1 MSHNSPKKQIGFDS
15 ILNKIRKESKD
26 TVELGTKF
34 EKLTKLF
41 LEAAS
46 PYNHTYKNICLWK
59 DWKYNDGHDTGIDLV
74 AETNDGQ
81 WCAIQCK
88 CYDDQGNLDSSKV
101 DSFFSKSSSFE
112 KKHKKKFHLILVYT
126 GDTITHNAYKKI
138 VDHGCQVID
147 QQVLRAAN
155 IIWNDFPQKLSR
167 IESQTLRPY
176 QKEAVDRVVA
186 GISQDS
192 RGKLI
197 MACGTGKTLTSLR
210 IAEKHAGIGKT
221 VLYLVPSITLIQQTI
236 SSWSANAQTK
246 YSYEAVCSDSSV
258 NVKDDDSNLIDDGN
272 ILDIPIPATTNVK
285 TLKDRLSKK
294 KSNVMT
300 VLFSTYHS
308 LDIVQQAMGGKAIDL
323 ILCDEAHRTTGIEG
337 AMFQKVHDDQYIT
350 AKKRVY
356 MTATPKQFTEK
367 LKKKHDTLIDMDD
380 ESVYGKSLYKYSFTQ
395 AVDNKDLCDF
405 KVRVPVFSTDDI
417 QQYVQESID
426 GADDGTIDERV
437 LFAAV
442 WHALNYGEN
451 KAKLLQRVIAFGN
464 TIRASEKFSGIYGE
478 LDQTVDEEQYRAKQ
492 SKIDDK
498 DLLNRSMLNAVSQY
512 EEKKDKHTGNTVSVR
527 HVDGTQSSNIRHKK
541 MDWLESS
548 SDNPRECRILSNAR
562 CLSEGVDI
570 PALDGV
576 IFLQPRKSQVDVVQ
590 AVGRV
595 MRKVRGK
602 DYGHIIIPVVLQ
614 KDTSLHESLETNKAW
629 KSVWQVVKALRSH
642 DPDFGKKIDKLA
654 LTHSDGAGEVPENIE
669 IIFMGSLSA
678 EPAPKLLGAITSQLV
693 KKCGDRGYYDSQSKE
708 LGIKAKLIEK
718 VLSESYH
725 KTKDE
730 KIRNVVNTLHIGLQS
745 IINDSV
751 TIGATIQVMAQHYAL
766 SQVFN
771 ALFDEEEFIHDNPVV
786 RVLDDAIHQIGL
798 TQELEPYKEFFEV
811 VRKETT
817 NFKNPEEKETYVK
830 TIYNSF
836 LEGFD
841 KKRQESD
848 GIVYTPTEVVDFIIH
863 SVEHVLKTKFG
874 TGFNNKD
881 VKVFD
886 PFTGT
891 GTFVTR
897 LLESQLIAPENLK
910 SKYKKDI
917 WANEISLLA
926 YYVAAINIES
936 VFRRISKIK
945 NNTSFRNINYTD
957 TLYHNPK
964 YRVDSQHRQKSVT
977 LDGEISKV
985 QDSIQK
991 SKWTHIHVIMGN
1003 PPYSSGQSN
1012 YNDENP
1018 NVVYSKLDDRIKET
1032 YAKRAKTTN
1041 KYSLYDSYIR
1051 SIRWASDRIGESGIV
1066 AFVTNGSFI
1075 QSDTTA
1081 GLRACLKEEFSEI
1094 WCFDLRGNQRTQG
1107 ETSKKEGGKIFGSGS
1122 RAPVAITILVK
1133 DLQKLAPPPP
1143 PAAATAIL
1151 STRKCSIH
1159 YCDIGDYHD
1168 RKKKLEIIAKFK
1180 SIKDIKNWQTINP
1193 DRHNDWLNQ
1202 RDDELL
1208 KYTSMGNKDT
1218 KTGKNTDSIFKIY
1231 SLGIATNR
1239 DAWVYNSSKEEL
1251 SKNMKCHID
1260 YCNGQDILNPKID
1273 PTQAKWNR
1281 ELLNRLRRYGKEK
1294 FDNHKIRTV
1303 LYRPFFKQSLY
1314 YDNVFNSYQ
1323 GQIPKIFPK
1332 EDSDNLVIA
1341 VPSKDNKK
1349 FSTFVTNIT
1358 PDLHLVGDAQ
1368 CFPLYTYNNDKKQEN
1383 ITDTTLEEYQTHYKY
1398 KKITK
1403 KDIFYYVYGL
1413 LHHKGYRKKFR
1424 ENLMRDLPLI
1434 PMAPDFQKFCKI
1446 GKKLA
1451 DLHLAFDSCKLHD
1464 LGNPK
1469 FIPKKF
1475 IKLSF
1480 GKKKEKIDEK
1490 EKSVT
1495 DKSILKADGAVLY
1508 DTIPNIKYSVNGRTP
1523 LEWIIDRYKVTVD
1536 KDSLIKNDPCTGTD
1550 IIPIIRR
1557 AVYLGVESDRLI
1569 KQLPKEFEPKNW
1581 TAKKTG
1587 LEQFV

>member
-26 TVELGTKF
+26 KVEQGTKF

-46 PYNHTYKNICLWK
+46 PYNHTYKNVCLWK

-112 KKHKKKFHLILVYT
+112 KKHKKKIHLILVYT
-126 GDTITHNAYKKI
+126 GNTITHNAYKKI
-138 VDHGCQVID
+138 VDHGCQIID

-155 IIWNDFPQKLSR
+155 ISWNDFPQKLTR
-167 IESQTLRPY
+167 IESQILRPY
-176 QKEAVDRVVA
+176 QKEAVDKVVA

-236 SSWSANAQTK
+236 SNWSANAKTE

-258 NVKDDDSNLIDDGN
+258 KVKDDDSNLIDDGN

-285 TLKDRLSKK
+285 TLKERLSKK
-294 KSNVMT
+294 KSDVMT

-337 AMFQKVHDDQYIT
+337 AMFQKVHDDKYIK

-367 LKKKHDTLIDMDD
+367 LKKKHDLIDMDD
-380 ESVYGKSLYKYSFTQ
+380 EKVYGKSLYKYSFTQ
-395 AVDNKDLCDF
+395 AVDNGDLCDF
-405 KVRVPVFSTDDI
+405 KVRVPVFSAGDI
-417 QQYVQESID
+417 QQYRQESID
-426 GADDGTIDERV
+426 GADGGTIDERV

-451 KAKLLQRVIAFGN
+451 KTKLLQRVIAFGD

-478 LDQTVDEEQYRAKQ
+478 LDQTVDEEQYLAKQ

-498 DLLNRSMLNAVSQY
+498 DLMNRSMLNAVSQY

-527 HVDGTQSSNIRHKK
+527 HVDGTMSSNIRYKK

-548 SDNPRECRILSNAR
+548 SDNPKECRILSNAR

-629 KSVWQVVKALRSH
+629 NSVWQVVKALRSH

-654 LTHSDGAGEVPENIE
+654 LTRSDGAGVVPENIE

-678 EPAPKLLGAITSQLV
+678 EPASKLLGSITSQLV

-725 KTKDE
+725 TTKDE
-730 KIRNVVNTLHIGLQS
+730 KIRNVVDTLHTGLQS

-751 TIGATIQVMAQHYAL
+751 TVGATIQVLAQHYAL

-771 ALFDEEEFIHDNPVV
+771 ALFEEDEFIHDNPVV

-798 TQELEPYKEFFEV
+798 THELQPYEEFFEV

-830 TIYNSF
+830 IIYNSF

-863 SVEHVLKTKFG
+863 SVEHVLRTKFD

-897 LLESQLIAPENLK
+897 LLESQLIASKNL
-910 SKYKKDI
+910 SLKYKKDI

-964 YRVDSQHRQKSVT
+964 YRVDSQHRQKPVT

-991 SKWTHIHVIMGN
+991 SKWAHIHVIMGN
-1003 PPYSSGQSN
+1003 PPYSSGQNN

-1018 NVVYSKLDDRIKET
+1018 NVVYDNLDMRIKDT
-1032 YAKRAKTTN
+1032 YVKRAKTTN
-1041 KYSLYDSYIR
+1041 KNSLYDSYIR
-1051 SIRWASDRIGESGIV
+1051 SIRWASDRIGESGII

-1075 QSDTTA
+1075 KSDTAA
-1081 GLRACLKEEFSEI
+1081 GLRACLKEEFNEI
-1094 WCFDLRGNQRTQG
+1094 WCFNLRGNARLQG
-1107 ETSKKEGGKIFGSGS
+1107 NMRKREGGNVFGLGS

-1133 DLQKLAPPPP
+1133 NIQKLAPPPP
-1143 PAAATAIL
+1143 PGELTPTIP
-1151 STRKCSIH
+1151 SECYIH

-1168 RKKKLEIIAKFK
+1168 RKKKLEIITKFK
-1180 SIKDIKNWQTINP
+1180 DIKGIKNWQIIKP
-1193 DRHNDWLNQ
+1193 DRHNDWFNQ
-1202 RDDELL
+1202 RDDKLL

-1218 KTGKNTDSIFKIY
+1218 KAGKNTDSIFKIY
-1231 SLGIATNR
+1231 SNGLKTNR
-1239 DAWVYNSSKEEL
+1239 DAWVYHSSKEEL
-1251 SKNMKCHID
+1251 SKNMKQHVN
-1260 YCNGQDILNPKID
+1260 YCNSQNAFEPKTD
-1273 PTQAKWNR
+1273 PTKAKWNR
-1281 ELLNRLRRYGKEK
+1281 ELLNRLRRYGKQK
-1294 FDNHKIRTV
+1294 FDDNQIRIS
-1303 LYRPFFKQSLY
+1303 LYRPFFKQYLY
-1314 YDNVFNSYQ
+1314 YDYVFNSDQ
-1323 GQIPKIFPK
+1323 SQSKKIFPK
-1332 EDSDNLVIA
+1332 KHSKNLVI
-1341 VPSKDNKK
+1341 VLPHHVGSFSIFITDTVFDLGVVSPSQ
-1349 FSTFVTNIT
+1349 
-1358 PDLHLVGDAQ
+1358 G
-1368 CFPLYTYNNDKKQEN
+1368 FPLYTYNNDKKQEN
-1383 ITDTTLEEYQTHYKY
+1383 ITNTSLDEYQTHYKD

-1403 KDIFYYVYGL
+1403 KDIFYYIYGL

-1424 ENLMRDLPLI
+1424 ENLMRSLPLI
-1434 PMAPDFQKFCKI
+1434 PMAPDFWEFHKI
-1446 GKKLA
+1446 GKELA
-1451 DLHLAFDSCKLHD
+1451 DLHLTFDSCKLHD

-1475 IKLSF
+1475 TKLSF
-1480 GKKKEKIDEK
+1480 GNKKEKIDEK

-1508 DTIPNIKYSVNGRTP
+1508 DNIPDIKYSVNGRTP
-1523 LEWIIDRYKVTVD
+1523 LEWIIDRYKITVD